1 MTKTKQ
7 IAFLIRRAPYTGSQA
22 METIDAVLVA
32 AVFEQD
38 VTLVFLD
45 DGVFQLLPGQ
55 EGGTLG
61 RKTVGDALKALPA
74 YDVER
79 LLVDGASLHARGL
92 EASDLSVPVSIVDA
106 ATLRALIGDQDVVL
120 SG

>member
-1 MTKTKQ
+1 MIQTKRIT
-7 IAFLIRRAPYTGSQA
+7 FLIRRAPYAGSQA

-45 DGVFQLLPGQ
+45 DGVFQLLAAQNGD
-55 EGGTLG
+55 TLG
-61 RKTVGDALKALPA
+61 RRTVGDALKALPA

-79 LLVDGASLHARGL
+79 LLVDGASLRVRGL